1 MTSYLIICCLSIIFG
16 KNSKFF
22 KATSTGFCKLSQQ
35 LQVWKTSF
43 GKIKKGGNYR
53 ENQVL
58 QTDSK
63 GSGHYLW
70 ESMIK

>member
-1 MTSYLIICCLSIIFG
+1 MSVLASFMLFPQMISVL
-16 KNSKFF
+16 
-22 KATSTGFCKLSQQ
+22 
-35 LQVWKTSF
+35 WKTSF

-58 QTDSK
+58 QADSK

>member
-1 MTSYLIICCLSIIFG
+1 M
-16 KNSKFF
+16 K
-22 KATSTGFCKLSQQ
+22 KLTDGRRTQRAM
-35 LQVWKTSF
+35 WA
-43 GKIKKGGNYR
+43 KKGDNYR

-58 QTDSK
+58 QANSK